1 MMSKS
6 VEEMTDEE
14 VADFLSAAK
23 SRATGEASAD
33 QRAGGAPFEYS
44 LLSLLCSLAGV
55 FASAQLLLAERSL
68 LSHPGDEIDC
78 DINPLVGCSSFL
90 TSSWNTAIG
99 DVPNALWGLMFFS
112 GVAGLALALLSGAK
126 LGRWLWRALAVAMV
140 GAAAYLVWFWH
151 VSFFVKHSLCPYCM
165 LTWGATIPL
174 IVHTWIRCA
183 QAGHIP
189 CPQALRGL
197 LVRGRWPIVAAAF
210 LAVCVLGVVTLADR
224 LSIVL

>member
-1 MMSKS
+1 MSKS
-6 VEEMTDEE
+6 VEEMSDEE
-14 VADFLSAAK
+14 VVDFLAAAK
-23 SRATGEASAD
+23 SRASGEASEE
-33 QRAGGAPFEYS
+33 QRAGGAPLEYS
-44 LLSLLCSLAGV
+44 LLALVCSLAGI

-99 DVPNALWGLMFFS
+99 DIPNALWGLMFFS
-112 GVAGLALALLSGAK
+112 GMAGLALALLSGAR
-126 LGRWLWRALAVAMV
+126 LRRWLWRALAVAMA

-151 VSFFVKHSLCPYCM
+151 VSFFVKHSLCPYCI
-165 LTWGATIPL
+165 LTWAATIPL
-174 IVHTWIRCA
+174 VIHTWIRCA

-189 CPQALRGL
+189 CAQALRGI
-197 LVRGRWPIVAAAF
+197 LVRGRWWIVAGVV
-210 LAVCVLGVVTLADR
+210 LAVCLLGVLTLGDR